1 MHLMDFSGRCILSY
15 DADLNLLHRTPVDF
29 MMHDIIPVDDGF
41 LLSNSSPGDREELI
55 VHTDTSGK
63 VLGKFLSADLS
74 QAVWPVGKPFIRNPK
89 GEVFLKAPFSNDIYV
104 WRDTVP
110 VLAYRADYGSLTPEQ
125 GREAEDFLSAG
136 KVGTFHDFLTSDR
149 WLGFFEYADEVYC
162 HMESLPDG
170 QSHLQGKLVRDVPG
184 FYPQWQY
191 GEALVGAVH
200 GDDYGC
206 EAKLQETR
214 LGAVLFFYYLK

>member
-1 MHLMDFSGRCILSY
+1 MVLFAKVVLSTL
-15 DADLNLLHRTPVDF
+15 ALLPFFCFYRKTFRTT
-29 MMHDIIPVDDGF
+29 
-41 LLSNSSPGDREELI
+41 L
-55 VHTDTSGK
+55 
-63 VLGKFLSADLS
+63 
-74 QAVWPVGKPFIRNPK
+74 
-89 GEVFLKAPFSNDIYV
+89 V

-149 WLGFFEYADEVYC
+149 WLGIFEYADEVYC
-162 HMESLPDG
+162 HMENLSDG

-200 GDDYGC
+200 GDDYGS

>member
-1 MHLMDFSGRCILSY
+1 M
-15 DADLNLLHRTPVDF
+15 
-29 MMHDIIPVDDGF
+29 
-41 LLSNSSPGDREELI
+41 
-55 VHTDTSGK
+55 
-63 VLGKFLSADLS
+63 
-74 QAVWPVGKPFIRNPK
+74 
-89 GEVFLKAPFSNDIYV
+89 
-104 WRDTVP
+104 
-110 VLAYRADYGSLTPEQ
+110 AYRADYGSLTPEQ

-149 WLGFFEYADEVYC
+149 WLGIFEYADEVYC
-162 HMESLPDG
+162 HMENLSDG

-200 GDDYGC
+200 GDDYGS